1 MATTAPPPVDEDP
14 FRPTPI
20 TVTAGSAER
29 RAPGVLGP
37 RQRIAL
43 ADRICELLA
52 DADRHHRAEDAPPCA
67 SRERVVAARGRLL
80 DLEHALRSGI
90 PITRYGEHLTEG
102 LIYAVEAKN
111 YASGDPRALHDDAE
125 SACRAIGSISPF
137 H

>member
-20 TVTAGSAER
+20 AVPATSPQR
-29 RAPGVLGP
+29 RAPGVLD
-37 RQRIAL
+37 QRRRVAL
-43 ADRICELLA
+43 ADRIAELVS
-52 DADRHHRAEDAPPCA
+52 DADRHHRADDAPPCA

-102 LIYAVEAKN
+102 LIYAVEARS
-111 YASGDPRALHDDAE
+111 YADGDPRALHDAAE
-125 SACRAIGSISPF
+125 SACLAIGSVSPF